1 MFTGI
6 IEGLGTIK
14 NIARES
20 GGVRIEVH
28 SDYTLENVRIGDSIA
43 INGACLTV
51 VDITDDAFKVD
62 IAPETLAK
70 STMGEAK
77 VGNKVNLERALRLGD
92 RLDGHMVT
100 GHVDGIAKVRA
111 RRSAENAVLFGF
123 ETPQE
128 LCDYIVEKGSI
139 AVDGISLTVNAC
151 DSKGF
156 EVSII
161 PHTANVTTL
170 GAKRVG
176 DVVNIETDMIGK
188 YVQRFTQQAQGLKP
202 SNSINEEVLIKAG
215 FI

>member
-14 NIARES
+14 DIARQG
-20 GGVRIEVH
+20 GGVRMEVH
-28 SDYTLENVRIGDSIA
+28 SDYPIENVHIGDSLA

-51 VDITDDAFKVD
+51 VHIKGKAFKVD
-62 IAPETLAK
+62 IAPETLSR
-70 STMGEAK
+70 STMGQAK
-77 VGNKVNLERALRLGD
+77 VGNKVNLERAVRLGD

-100 GHVDGIAKVRA
+100 GHVDGIGKVRA

-123 ETPQE
+123 AAPQG

-151 DSKGF
+151 DRKGF

-176 DVVNIETDMIGK
+176 DAVNIETDLIGK

-202 SNSINEEVLIKAG
+202 RDSIDEGVLAKAG